1 MYEQKICMNIL
12 NTFIEQH
19 PSSLVFFYVY
29 NLNMNILKNI
39 TKRNLRMVHL
49 GLGPIVRIRVVR
61 HY

>member
-29 NLNMNILKNI
+29 NLNMNTLKNI
-39 TKRNLRMVHL
+39 TKKKLLN
-49 GLGPIVRIRVVR
+49 GSFGGPIVRIR
-61 HY
+61 